1 MATKQ
6 LAFKRSAQA
15 LNVSNTS
22 TPIKAT
28 QSKIPNCNN
37 EESKKKETK
46 PGEEKNLN
54 DIEDRVKS
62 FEQDLKSVKDSIEF
76 ARAEVNDL
84 KIDNEERKKM
94 DERTRQRLEKLENEN
109 TLLNKSVIYLQAR
122 SMRDNS

>member
-1 MATKQ
+1 MNIVLKMATKQ
-6 LAFKRSAQA
+6 HAFKRSAQA

-28 QSKIPNCNN
+28 QSKITKCNN

-54 DIEDRVKS
+54 DIFNMMSEMMMKLHKLDSIEDRVKS

-76 ARAEVNDL
+76 AHAEVNDL

-94 DERTRQRLEKLENEN
+94 DERVK
-109 TLLNKSVIYLQAR
+109 
-122 SMRDNS
+122 DND

>member
-28 QSKIPNCNN
+28 QSKITKCNN